1 MVQGLKDKKG
11 IEKNLWARIKKFIK
25 KILYSKEQISITLL
39 YSDMGDLHTPAV
51 RPENLGGFS
60 GDILP
65 LSDTKNP
72 PLLPM
77 DSAMGIIP
85 HGDNSHQGS
94 RSCPVIIKLSGE
106 NLILKTLTAIPLN
119 FVPILLPNP
128 IHGSKQLNVRVRTR
142 KK

>member
-1 MVQGLKDKKG
+1 MGVDNRNILIVQGLKDKKG
-11 IEKNLWARIKKFIK
+11 IEKNLWARIKKYIK
-25 KILYSKEQISITLL
+25 NILYSKEQISITLL

-72 PLLPM
+72 PLQP
-77 DSAMGIIP
+77 SASATG
-85 HGDNSHQGS
+85 
-94 RSCPVIIKLSGE
+94 IKLSGE